1 MTPRVYCT
9 TDAIRPRSRI
19 AQKDWVYAWPVNT
32 ITSLPSAQQIATG
45 AIKRS
50 VQNVTRDAS
59 VVANSQ
65 NITSANTVEA
75 LIDSRQ
81 QLLYVKAAAKI
92 ITVADEM
99 TESLIDTHA

>member
-1 MTPRVYCT
+1 MT
-9 TDAIRPRSRI
+9 S
-19 AQKDWVYAWPVNT
+19 
-32 ITSLPSAQQIATG
+32 ITSLPSVQQIATS

-65 NITSANTVEA
+65 DAGAANTVEA
-75 LIDSRQ
+75 LVDSRQ

-99 TESLIDTHA
+99 TESLIDTRA

>member
-1 MTPRVYCT
+1 M
-9 TDAIRPRSRI
+9 S
-19 AQKDWVYAWPVNT
+19 T
-32 ITSLPSAQQIATG
+32 IPSLPSVQQIATSS
-45 AIKRS
+45 IKRS

-65 NITSANTVEA
+65 NVTAANTVEA

-81 QLLYVKAAAKI
+81 QVLYVKAAAKI

-99 TESLIDTHA
+99 TESLIDIHA

>member
-1 MTPRVYCT
+1 M
-9 TDAIRPRSRI
+9 S
-19 AQKDWVYAWPVNT
+19 T
-32 ITSLPSAQQIATG
+32 ITSLPSAQQIATS

-65 NITSANTVEA
+65 GVSSANTVEA

-81 QLLYVKAAAKI
+81 QVLYIKAAAKI
-92 ITVADEM
+92 ISAADEM
-99 TESLIDTHA
+99 TESLIDTRA

>member
-1 MTPRVYCT
+1 M
-9 TDAIRPRSRI
+9 S
-19 AQKDWVYAWPVNT
+19 T

-50 VQNVTRDAS
+50 MQNVAHDAS

-65 NITSANTVEA
+65 GVTSADTIEA

-81 QLLYVKAAAKI
+81 QVLYVKAAAKI
-92 ITVADEM
+92 ISAADEM
-99 TESLIDTHA
+99 TKSLIDTRA